1 MTAMTAELRKA
12 MHSAETISRTNRRSN
27 ISAVGPRF
35 GSTKL
40 AAAITRG
47 ALTVAVASAL
57 LLIAARPAD
66 AQTESVLHSFAANGT
81 DGYTAYAG
89 LAIDIAGNLYGT
101 TYVGG
106 ASGAGTVFQ
115 VTPTGTETVLQ
126 SFGGAEG
133 ANPYF
138 SGVVRDKA
146 GNLYGVTSQ
155 GGANGFGTVFKLSPT
170 GTETVLHSFA
180 ADGKDGYRPYA
191 TLALDKKG
199 NLYGTT
205 ISGGASSAGTVF
217 KVTPSGTET
226 VLYSFKGGTDG
237 CNPYNSGVV
246 LGKKGVL
253 YGTTSGCGANA
264 VGTVFKLTSTGAETV
279 LHSFVNNGTDG
290 FNPYAGLVLDKT
302 TGNLYGTT
310 YYGGASDAGTVFMVT
325 PIGTETVVHSF
336 ATDGKDGYHPYAGLV
351 LDKPGNLYGTTSAGG
366 VNSLGTAFKITP
378 SGTETVLHSF
388 ANDGTDGFYPYASLV
403 LGKKGILY
411 GTTYVGGGSG
421 YGTVFKI
428 VP

>member
-1 MTAMTAELRKA
+1 
-12 MHSAETISRTNRRSN
+12 MHSADAISRTKGRLN
-27 ISAVGPRF
+27 ISGVGPGF

-47 ALTVAVASAL
+47 ALTLAVLSGL
-57 LLIAARPAD
+57 LLMAAGPAH
-66 AQTESVLHSFAANGT
+66 AQTESVLHSFALNDT
-81 DGYTAYAG
+81 DGYYPYAG
-89 LAIDIAGNLYGT
+89 LAIDTTGNLYGT
-101 TYVGG
+101 TYEGG
-106 ASGAGTVFQ
+106 AYNEGTVFK
-115 VTPTGTETVLQ
+115 VTPSGTVTALH
-126 SFGGAEG
+126 SFGGADG
-133 ANPYF
+133 ANPYL
-138 SGVVRDKA
+138 SRVVRDKA
-146 GNLYGVTSQ
+146 GNLYGTTTA

-191 TLALDKKG
+191 SLAIDTTG

-205 ISGGASSAGTVF
+205 ISGGASSYGTVF

-246 LGKKGVL
+246 LGTKGVL
-253 YGTTSGCGANA
+253 YGATAGCGANA
-264 VGTVFKLTSTGAETV
+264 VGTVFKLTRTGIETV
-279 LHSFVNNGTDG
+279 LHSFANSGTDG

-302 TGNLYGTT
+302 TGNFYGTT
-310 YYGGASDAGTVFMVT
+310 YYGGTSDAGTVFMVT
-325 PIGTETVVHSF
+325 PTGTETVVHSF
-336 ATDGKDGYHPYAGLV
+336 ATDGKDGYHPYAGVV
-351 LDKPGNLYGTTSAGG
+351 LDKTGNLYGTTSAGG
-366 VNSLGTAFKITP
+366 VSGLGTAFKITP

-403 LGKKGILY
+403 LGKKGVLY

-428 VP
+428 AP

>member
-1 MTAMTAELRKA
+1 MKYPTPIGGTKGRL
-12 MHSAETISRTNRRSN
+12 N
-27 ISAVGPRF
+27 ISGVGPRF

-47 ALTVAVASAL
+47 ALALAALSAL
-57 LLIAARPAD
+57 LLMAARPAH
-66 AQTESVLHSFAANGT
+66 AQTESVLHSFALNDT
-81 DGYTAYAG
+81 DGYYPYAG
-89 LAIDIAGNLYGT
+89 LAIDTTGNLYGT
-101 TYVGG
+101 TYEGG
-106 ASGAGTVFQ
+106 SYNEGTVFKVSPSGT
-115 VTPTGTETVLQ
+115 VTALH
-126 SFGGAEG
+126 SFGGGDG
-133 ANPYF
+133 ANPYLCR
-138 SGVVRDKA
+138 VVRDKA
-146 GNLYGVTSQ
+146 GNLYGVTIQ
-155 GGANGFGTVFKLSPT
+155 GGANGVGTVFKLSPT

-191 TLALDKKG
+191 SLAIDTTG

-205 ISGGASSAGTVF
+205 TSGGASSYGTVF

-253 YGTTSGCGANA
+253 YGATVACGANA
-264 VGTVFKLTSTGAETV
+264 VGTVFKLTRTGTETV
-279 LHSFVNNGTDG
+279 LHSFANSGTDG

-302 TGNLYGTT
+302 TGNFYGTT

-325 PIGTETVVHSF
+325 PTGTETVVHSF

-351 LDKPGNLYGTTSAGG
+351 LDKTGNLYGTTSAGG
-366 VNSLGTAFKITP
+366 VSGLGTAFKITP

-388 ANDGTDGFYPYASLV
+388 ANNGTDGYYPYASLV

-411 GTTYVGGGSG
+411 GTTYVGGGLG